1 MKKILSSAI
10 ATLAALSFTTAAF
23 PADATKPVVPAGP
36 VYATA
41 PGGEVQNEAYK
52 AAKARKTTDTKDAKE
67 RAKTDARDAKIKAG
81 QKASKAKA
89 KAKADAAA
97 AKDASSAP
105 K

>member
-1 MKKILSSAI
+1 MKKILSSVI

-23 PADATKPVVPAGP
+23 SADAAKPVVPAGP
-36 VYATA
+36 VYATV
-41 PGGEVQNEAYK
+41 PGGEVQNEADK
-52 AAKARKTTDTKDAKE
+52 AAKARKSTDTKDAKE

-81 QKASKAKA
+81 QKSSKAKA

-97 AKDASSAP
+97 AKDTSSAP